1 MLKYSKVFGKDAKIM
16 ERKPEIEKALYV
28 SPKMTVIR
36 FSAEDIIT
44 TSNEVDEDD
53 IPETND
59 DPNADKNGWV

>member
-1 MLKYSKVFGKDAKIM
+1 M
-16 ERKPEIEKALYV
+16 ERKSEIEKALYV